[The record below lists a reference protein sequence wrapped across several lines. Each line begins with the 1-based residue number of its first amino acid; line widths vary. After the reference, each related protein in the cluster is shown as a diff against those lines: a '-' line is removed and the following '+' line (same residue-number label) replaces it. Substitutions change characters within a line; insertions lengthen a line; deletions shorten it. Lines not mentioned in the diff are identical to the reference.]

1 MIDKCSA
8 LKEHQET
15 NSLPWE
21 LSGYLSSPK
30 DHVIAHGDHTLHY
43 KN

>member
-1 MIDKCSA
+1 MIDECSA

-21 LSGYLSSPK
+21 LSGYLSSSK
-30 DHVIAHGDHTLHY
+30 DHVIAHGDHTLH
-43 KN
+43 